1 MQALKFYKKHLKKM
15 FSNLSTEVSISRI
28 IELPAEYP
36 SLIKI
41 DLLITTISK
50 KWADNNDYAVSLRSN
65 NGYKLDSWTLSN

>member
-1 MQALKFYKKHLKKM
+1 M

-36 SLIKI
+36 PLIKI

-65 NGYKLDSWTLSN
+65 NGYELDSWTLSN